1 MNSTLSIETLST
13 IHNRAEFDCGNKAL
27 NNFLQKI
34 ARQHTE
40 KGLSKTFA
48 LIDSKHPNDIIAFM
62 SLVVCE
68 VLAEDIPHQWK
79 NKYPNRIPAAKLAK
93 LAVAIDQQKKGY
105 GELLLIDAMQKILN
119 VSYKMGVAGLF
130 VDAKHEQ
137 AKAYYNQFAFISM
150 PDQLN
155 NLFLPLATLA
165 KSLGTT
171 NEHD

>member
-1 MNSTLSIETLST
+1 MNSILTVEPLSKV
-13 IHNRAEFDCGNKAL
+13 HNRAEFDCGNKAL

-34 ARQHTE
+34 ARQHME
-40 KGLSKTFA
+40 KGLSKTFV
-48 LIDSKHPNDIIAFM
+48 LIDTEHTTDIIAYM

-68 VLAEDIPHQWK
+68 VLADDIPHQWK

-105 GELLLIDAMQKILN
+105 GELLLIDAMQKTLN

-165 KSLGTT
+165 KSLGST
-171 NEHD
+171 NEND